1 MLVVG
6 SPSWLEGS
14 MESMEPCWSQLKAWR
29 LASVQ
34 VSLSS
39 SANGPPLKNC
49 PFGEV
54 LSSF

>member
-29 LASVQ
+29 LPSVQ

-49 PFGEV
+49 PFCEV